1 METLK
6 EFKLNLDAVI
16 KESDQVFISPH
27 LYADFDAIAS
37 AIGFSLIS
45 TKCSK
50 PNYIF
55 MYDDPYKMEPGVKAI
70 IEESKS
76 RFSYIGID
84 RYLKLKGD
92 QDLLIT
98 TDTNKSNLI
107 GCSDY
112 LDQFKRV
119 ITLDHHD
126 VGEQTISTNF
136 QYISTEVSSTSEMM
150 VDLLC
155 QFGIKY
161 DSDIANY
168 LLSGIYLDTDK
179 LQKRMSPKTFQIVSK
194 LLTKGANL
202 EKVQEFFAED
212 FKNDQKIWALIQKT
226 VLFTNTYAVAIEDS
240 DTIYTRED
248 LAKVADKLL
257 NYRAVDASFAVGKV
271 DENVVSI
278 SARSRGRVD
287 VSKIMSLMAGGGNVY
302 SAATKIEDEST
313 EEIGKTLIKTLKP
326 GFFVEE

>member
-1 METLK
+1 M
-6 EFKLNLDAVI
+6 
-16 KESDQVFISPH
+16 
-27 LYADFDAIAS
+27 
-37 AIGFSLIS
+37 
-45 TKCSK
+45 
-50 PNYIF
+50 
-55 MYDDPYKMEPGVKAI
+55 
-70 IEESKS
+70 
-76 RFSYIGID
+76 
-84 RYLKLKGD
+84 
-92 QDLLIT
+92 IT